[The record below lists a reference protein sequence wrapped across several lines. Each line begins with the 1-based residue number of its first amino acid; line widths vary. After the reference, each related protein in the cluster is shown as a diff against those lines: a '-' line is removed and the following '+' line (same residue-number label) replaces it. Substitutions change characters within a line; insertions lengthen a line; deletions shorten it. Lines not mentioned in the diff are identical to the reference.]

1 MLSNFSRGLWSGLA
15 ATGPMTLLMF
25 SLFRK
30 LPAREKSPLPPA
42 TITTDVIEKKLNVPL
57 SEDRRKDLVLALHFG
72 YGVLTS
78 MAYAALARRFKF
90 KSPVLQG
97 AGYGLTIWGAS
108 YIGLA
113 PLFGLRATAM
123 NMTAKRNGLM
133 IAAHVVWGACLAII
147 ENDLRKND
155 SRLLNG
161 WKKARASE

>member
-1 MLSNFSRGLWSGLA
+1 MLSNFSRGLWSGLL
-15 ATGPMTLLMF
+15 ATGPMTVLMF

-30 LPAREKSPLPPA
+30 LPASQKSPLPPA
-42 TITTDVIEKKLNVPL
+42 TITTDVLEKKMKIPF
-57 SEDRRKDLVLALHFG
+57 SENRRKDTVLALHFG

-78 MAYAALARRFKF
+78 MVYAAVARRFKF

-97 AGYGLTIWGAS
+97 ASYGLTVWGAS

-133 IAAHVVWGACLAII
+133 IAAHLVWGACLAIV

-161 WKKARASE
+161 WKKAFAAE